1 MVRMMQILTRARQ
14 GRWQGEDHVGRN
26 VDMFL
31 FSLSL
36 GGGWNI
42 GLVGDCT

>member
-1 MVRMMQILTRARQ
+1 MMQVLTRARQ
-14 GRWQGEDHVGRN
+14 GRQPGEDHVGGN

-31 FSLSL
+31 LSLSL
-36 GGGWNI
+36 GGGWDI

>member
-1 MVRMMQILTRARQ
+1 MEILIRARQ
-14 GRWQGEDHVGRN
+14 GRQQGEDHAGRN

-31 FSLSL
+31 LSLSL
-36 GGGWNI
+36 GGGWDI